1 MLEYTAV
8 FYLSDR
14 HDPNI
19 GCLTTAFLELVTH
32 TDEAGF
38 GTVPE

>member
-8 FYLSDR
+8 FYLSD
-14 HDPNI
+14 HCEPNN

-32 TDEAGF
+32 TDDAGF
-38 GTVPE
+38 GTSPE